1 MPPRRKT
8 KRTRRKFTGINIS
21 RLAESYAYLHL
32 TTKTFF
38 GESPKN
44 FLLGTSSRGPYAL
57 STIGQRPSSGS
68 GKISIYELF
77 NWDQYNQ
84 RGLGEQ
90 LWMNLGGGSGLLMY
104 GIKTAG
110 IGVGFRVANKL
121 LRRPRAEA
129 NKMLRMGGLG
139 NEVRV

>member
-1 MPPRRKT
+1 MPPRRKM
-8 KRTRRKFTGINIS
+8 KKTRRKFTGINIS

-32 TTKTFF
+32 TSKTFF
-38 GESPKN
+38 GESPKD
-44 FLLGTSSRGPYAL
+44 FLLGTHSRGTYGI

-77 NWDQYNQ
+77 NWDQYND
-84 RGLGEQ
+84 RTLGQQ
-90 LWMNLGGGSGLLMY
+90 LWTNVGGGSGVLMY
-104 GIKTAG
+104 GLKTAG

>member
-1 MPPRRKT
+1 MK
-8 KRTRRKFTGINIS
+8 KTRRKFTGINIS

-32 TTKTFF
+32 TTQTFF

-44 FLLGTSSRGPYAL
+44 FLLGSSSQGAYGL

-77 NWDQYNQ
+77 NWDKYNQ

-90 LWMNLGGGSGLLMY
+90 LWANVGGGSGVLMY
-104 GIKTAG
+104 GLKTAG

>member
-1 MPPRRKT
+1 
-8 KRTRRKFTGINIS
+8 
-21 RLAESYAYLHL
+21 
-32 TTKTFF
+32 
-38 GESPKN
+38 
-44 FLLGTSSRGPYAL
+44 L
-57 STIGQRPSSGS
+57 STIGQRPSSGT

-104 GIKTAG
+104 GLKTAG